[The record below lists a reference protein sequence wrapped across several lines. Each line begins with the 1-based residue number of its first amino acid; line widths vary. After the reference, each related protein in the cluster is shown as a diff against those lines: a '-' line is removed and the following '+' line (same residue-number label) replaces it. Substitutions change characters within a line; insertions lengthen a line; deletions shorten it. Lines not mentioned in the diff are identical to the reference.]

1 MKHRKLLVYLLISLI
16 IFNTCACSK
25 KAPEK
30 EKQLNLYLDV
40 KDKYSM
46 NLIKFFI
53 DEYKKDNPKIKVN
66 LSNALGGGNL
76 LEDISKGT
84 EADIIFTSR
93 NSLIELSQKGLI
105 SDMGS
110 YYEKNKFSDKY
121 FKIMTEYGRVGDKYF
136 GIGLVPYTVEILY
149 NTAALRNLSL
159 NPPNNIMDVKAVL
172 AKLKASSIRVPLIL
186 TEDIDRY
193 GGAASIL
200 ANNIIN
206 SQKLENSYGSSK
218 DNYKEVKEM
227 QTFFNSINTLVKSG
241 IVDKNTFELGD
252 ETSIN
257 SLNKGNIPMLITI
270 SYYNNRFETA
280 NIGLLEDYSFSNNLK
295 PNIPIIVNSV
305 LSVATNS
312 KNGEET
318 ADFIKTV
325 FGDDMQKRLVQKG
338 FISGDKKANENA
350 IGLNKSSVNQISN
363 SNENSILFL
372 YNMPY
377 RLSNEVVV
385 RINNILMGKYTGKE
399 WQEAVESGQ

>member
-1 MKHRKLLVYLLISLI
+1 MLLMV
-16 IFNTCACSK
+16 FNTCACTK
-25 KAPEK
+25 KTPEK

-93 NSLIELSQKGLI
+93 NSVIELSQKGLI

-136 GIGLVPYTVEILY
+136 GVGLVPYTVEILY
-149 NTAALRNLSL
+149 NTAALKTLNLT
-159 NPPNNIMDVKAVL
+159 PPNNIMDVKAVL
-172 AKLKASSIRVPLIL
+172 AKLKASSIRVPVIL
-186 TEDIDRY
+186 TEDLDRY

-200 ANNIIN
+200 ANNIVTT
-206 SQKLENSYGSSK
+206 QKLENSYGSSL
-218 DNYKEVKEM
+218 DTYKEVKEM
-227 QTFFNSINTLVKSG
+227 QNFFNTINTLVKSG

-252 ETSIN
+252 ETSIT
-257 SLNKGNIPMLITI
+257 SLNKGSIPMLITI

-280 NIGLLEDYSFSNNLK
+280 NIGLVEDYSLSSNSK
-295 PNIPIIVNSV
+295 PNMPVIINSV
-305 LSVATNS
+305 LCVATNS

-318 ADFIKTV
+318 ADFIKAV

-350 IGLNKSSVNQISN
+350 VGLNRNSVNQMSN

-377 RLSNEVVV
+377 KLSNEVVA

-399 WQEAVESGQ
+399 WQEAVENSQ